1 MLKSIRGTTT
11 MNSSNT
17 KSDQTTIDFVTAINS
32 FHWNCDYIK
41 FCETLELTP
50 DSYAEQKY
58 SEFQQF
64 ISYVNKFGVDSL
76 SKMVTRGG
84 GNR

>member
-1 MLKSIRGTTT
+1 MDKSIRGTTT

-17 KSDQTTIDFVTAINS
+17 KADQTTIDFVTAINS

-58 SEFQQF
+58 SEFQEF
-64 ISYVNKFGVDSL
+64 ISYINKFGVDSL
-76 SKMVTRGG
+76 SKMVERGG